1 MGLYHDF
8 AIHRAGARNEN
19 APLFR
24 DADVKIAFRSHHV
37 EITGAAL
44 GDDLL
49 ESVARVVKL
58 EILDADLT
66 VVRHFGLKK
75 FSAADD
81 DGAHRYLERLAV
93 APHRLDDFHKAFAK
107 NSCADF
113 FLKGFFQFKAF
124 HGYILESLISRRLSL
139 AGLEEHPQWSPFETE
154 TRADVLLEIT

>member
-8 AIHRAGARNEN
+8 AVHRARARNEN

-37 EITGAAL
+37 EISSAAL
-44 GDDLL
+44 GDNLL
-49 ESVARVVKL
+49 ESVARVVRL

-81 DGAHRYLERLAV
+81 DRAHRYLKRLAV
-93 APHRLDDFHKAFAK
+93 APDRLDDLHKAFAE
-107 NSCADF
+107 NTRADL
-113 FLKGFFQFKAF
+113 FLKGLFQFKAF
-124 HGYILESLISRRLSL
+124 HVSY
-139 AGLEEHPQWSPFETE
+139 P
-154 TRADVLLEIT
+154 